1 MLTIL
6 FVILFITFYILGIY
20 SLAEVYVSKDI
31 SINFWAILIIFLPVV
46 NIIIAM
52 KYNKKI
58 LNFFSI
64 KKFLEEIQNIK

>member
-6 FVILFITFYILGIY
+6 FAILFITFYIWGIY
-20 SLAEVYVSKDI
+20 SLAEVYVSKDV
-31 SINFWAILIIFLPVV
+31 SINFWAILIIFFPVV

-64 KKFLEEIQNIK
+64 KKFLNEIQNIK